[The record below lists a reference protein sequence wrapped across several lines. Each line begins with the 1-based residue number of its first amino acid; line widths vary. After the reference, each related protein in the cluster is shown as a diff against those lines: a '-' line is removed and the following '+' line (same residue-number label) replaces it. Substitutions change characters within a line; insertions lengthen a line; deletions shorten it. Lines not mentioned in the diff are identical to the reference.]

1 MAQSIDHNIVLRN
14 SNRWRTTVPAL
25 TVSPKYQVVIPK
37 EIRESM
43 NIKPGQKVDMLVY
56 DGMIVLVP
64 LVPIEELR
72 GIAKGIEDEF
82 VREPDREL

>member
-1 MAQSIDHNIVLRN
+1 MAQSIDHNTVLRN
-14 SNRWRTTVPAL
+14 SDRWRNSVPAL

>member
-1 MAQSIDHNIVLRN
+1 MAQSIDHNTVLRN
-14 SNRWRTTVPAL
+14 SDRWRNSVPAL

-37 EIRESM
+37 EIRESK
-43 NIKPGQKVDMLVY
+43 NIKPGKKVDRLVY
-56 DGMIVLVP
+56 DGKIVLVP